1 MLTFG
6 FIGGGNDLNTLLFI
20 YNPTAGKG
28 QVSEGLSPILDVF
41 TKAGWLV
48 TTYPTQ
54 GPGDAA
60 RAAREL
66 GPRFDRVVCAG
77 GDGTLS
83 ETVTGLMALENPPLL
98 GYIPFGSTNDCAT
111 TLDLP
116 KVPVQ
121 AAAIAAGEGVPRPSD
136 IGKLNGQPFVYVAA
150 FGAFTQV
157 SYDTPQNLKNT
168 FGHLAYIMEG
178 IASLPTITPYHLKVE
193 YDGHV
198 LEDDFYF
205 GMVSNAFSIGG
216 IRLPKT
222 EHVVLDDGLF
232 EVDLIKKPVSIA
244 DVANGFQTLLDQG
257 PMSAGARVH
266 FQASHL
272 IFSCDKPIPCTID
285 GEYGGNLPVNE
296 VFNCSKALT
305 IIRGS

>member
-1 MLTFG
+1 M
-6 FIGGGNDLNTLLFI
+6 NTLLFI

-28 QVSEGLSPILDVF
+28 QVSEGLSQILDVF

-48 TTYPTQ
+48 TAYPTQ
-54 GPGDAA
+54 DKGDAT

-83 ETVTGLMALENPPLL
+83 ETVTGLMALDPPPLL

-121 AAAIAAGEGVPRPSD
+121 AAAIAAGLGVPRPSD
-136 IGKLNGQPFVYVAA
+136 IGKLNGKPFVYVAA
-150 FGAFTQV
+150 FGAFTKV
-157 SYDTPQNLKNT
+157 AYDTPQDLKNT

-216 IRLPKT
+216 IRLPKS

-272 IFSCDKPIPCTID
+272 IFSCDKPIPWTID